1 MQGSDQR
8 RLERYDL
15 FAKTVREDHAKIVA
29 QMQDLRSQGKTK
41 TATYRQLFANLLMLK
56 EILSR
61 LEDAGL

>member
-15 FAKTVREDHAKIVA
+15 FAKTVREDHAKMTT
-29 QMQDLRSQGKTK
+29 QMQELRSQGKTK
-41 TATYRQLFANLLMLK
+41 TATYCQLFANLLTLK

-61 LEDAGL
+61 FEDAGL

>member
-15 FAKTVREDHAKIVA
+15 FAKTVREDYAKITA
-29 QMQDLRSQGKTK
+29 QMRELRSQGKTK
-41 TATYRQLFANLLMLK
+41 TATYRQLFANLMTLK

-61 LEDAGL
+61 FEDAGL